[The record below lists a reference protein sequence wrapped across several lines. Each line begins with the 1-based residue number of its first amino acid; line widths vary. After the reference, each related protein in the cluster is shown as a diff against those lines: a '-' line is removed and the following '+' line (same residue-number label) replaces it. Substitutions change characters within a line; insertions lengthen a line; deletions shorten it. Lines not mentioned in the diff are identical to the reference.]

1 MQVILTSFIIV
12 VELLILV
19 GIGMLLK
26 QKNIVSAQTV
36 KEMNRLVMLIFIPLN
51 IFYKHL

>member
-1 MQVILTSFIIV
+1 MQVILTSFRII

-36 KEMNRLVMLIFIPLN
+36 KRNEQTGNADI
-51 IFYKHL
+51 HSA